1 MCWAETLRAAALPAM
16 ESIEGMV
23 YFHSVQLDREI
34 RKLHSEGIS
43 LSQPGAAGRAEAVQ
57 SAEFRTVS
65 AARALGWELDGQ
77 KLGT

>member
-43 LSQPGAAGRAEAVQ
+43 LSQPGAAGRVEAGQRLHRVE
-57 SAEFRTVS
+57 SAGLRQ
-65 AARALGWELDGQ
+65 GQ
-77 KLGT
+77 RPGNLKGRR